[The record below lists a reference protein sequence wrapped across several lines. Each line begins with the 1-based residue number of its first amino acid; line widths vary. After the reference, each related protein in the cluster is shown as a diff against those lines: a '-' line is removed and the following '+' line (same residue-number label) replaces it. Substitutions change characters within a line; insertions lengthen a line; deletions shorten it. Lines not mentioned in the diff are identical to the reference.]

1 MIENVYIKLLSISH
15 ATIALSIPYFR
26 RFLRFL
32 ALPYCYFRL
41 VNWDECKA
49 SKLQVLKDL
58 FYIFF
63 ALKYFPDNYSLCRLW
78 EKDRSEWIYYYGSI
92 YGPYQRGRLRKKVQR
107 KEYEIIFQD
116 KNICYK
122 LCQASDLPLPR
133 QYGIIEPFGDYKK
146 FIKSIFDKNK
156 IAQLMVKP
164 ISGKGGKGIVL
175 AYIENRRIFIQ
186 SGPEKIPI
194 DDFVFTET
202 SVAQEFVI
210 QHPSLS
216 EISPSVNTIR
226 IVTLLTIDSQV
237 LIIGAL
243 MRFGIDKAY
252 IDNTSSGGV
261 AAGINL
267 DSGTLKDV
275 AYDNKS
281 RIYSAHPTSKFIF
294 KGYCIPY
301 WEEVHLLAQKIQKE
315 FSFYKLLGSDI
326 AITAK
331 GPVVIEI
338 NGAHDNVGLEQ
349 KCGPILSDR
358 IVRYE
363 FKRHNLLINK
373 ISEI

>member
-1 MIENVYIKLLSISH
+1 MIENVYIKLLSVSH
-15 ATIALSIPYFR
+15 AAIVISIPYFR

-41 VNWDECKA
+41 VNWAECKA

-92 YGPYQRGRLRKKVQR
+92 YDPYQRSRLRKKVQK

-122 LCQASDLPLPR
+122 LCQASNLPLPR
-133 QYGIIEPFGDYKK
+133 QYGVIEPFGDYKK
-146 FIKSIFDKNK
+146 FIKLIFDKNE
-156 IAQLMVKP
+156 ITQLMIKP
-164 ISGKGGKGIVL
+164 VAGKGGKGILL
-175 AYIENRRIFIQ
+175 ASIEERRIFIR
-186 SGPEKIPI
+186 SGLERIPI
-194 DDFVFTET
+194 DDFVLTET
-202 SVAQEFVI
+202 AVAQDFVV

-216 EISPSVNTIR
+216 AISPSVNTIR
-226 IVTLLTIDSQV
+226 IVTLLTIESQV

-243 MRFGIDKAY
+243 IRFGVDNAY
-252 IDNTSSGGV
+252 VDNTCSGGV

-281 RIYSAHPTSKFIF
+281 RIYSDHPTSKIVF

-301 WEEVHLLAQKIQKE
+301 WEEVLLLAQKIQEE

-349 KCGPILSDR
+349 KCGPILLDPR
-358 IVRYE
+358 VRYE
-363 FKRHNLLINK
+363 FKQHNLLINK